1 MSIARSLS
9 PPAFA
14 PRFSWAPLAIL
25 AFLAFVP
32 LIAAVTDNPF
42 LVRLFTRIVI
52 FAIVAV
58 ALNLVLGFGGM
69 VSMSHAAL
77 FGVGSYAVAVPAF
90 HEFEAA
96 PILGWPGTTN
106 LALSAPL
113 AIVVTAAVAA
123 VMGLIALRT
132 SGLYFIMITLA
143 FNQMFF
149 YFFSGLEKYGGSDGL
164 QVLADLHLAGVALTR
179 LQLYFV
185 CWIVLAL
192 TLLALT
198 VLVRSRFG
206 AVITAAQQNERRL
219 IAIGITPLAYRLLAF
234 VFSGALCGL
243 AGALWATSQGF
254 VSPADMAWTRSA
266 EFVVIAVLGGMS
278 VVWGPVLGAIVFL
291 SLEVWISD
299 FTTYWQLPIGL
310 VVIFVTVFLRG
321 GLAGAGM
328 TLPNRSHG

>member
-1 MSIARSLS
+1 MSIVSSLS
-9 PPAFA
+9 PPVFA
-14 PRFSWAPLAIL
+14 PRVSWAPLAIL

-32 LIAAVTDNPF
+32 LVATVTDNPF
-42 LVRLFTRIVI
+42 LVRLFTRAVI

-58 ALNLVLGFGGM
+58 ALNLVLGFGGL
-69 VSMSHAAL
+69 VSMAHAAL

-90 HEFEAA
+90 HEFDAT
-96 PILGWPGTTN
+96 PILGWAGTTN

-123 VMGLIALRT
+123 VVGLITLRT

-164 QVLADLHLAGVALTR
+164 QVLADLHLAGVTLTR

-192 TLLALT
+192 SLLALT
-198 VLVRSRFG
+198 ILVRSRFG
-206 AVITAAQQNERRL
+206 TVVAAAKQNERRL
-219 IAIGITPLAYRLLAF
+219 IAIGIAPLPYRLLAF

-254 VSPADMAWTRSA
+254 VSPADMSWTRSA

-299 FTTYWQLPIGL
+299 YTMYWQLPIGL
-310 VVIFVTVFLRG
+310 IVIFVTIFLRG
-321 GLAGAGM
+321 GLAGAAM
-328 TLPNRSHG
+328 ILPNRSHG